1 MPASASRA
9 RARTPSTIA
18 IDNRLQP
25 GRESVLIPVMAV
37 LDSDT
42 VDVWIMGFDLAPED
56 AAEGIAWAFEMDL
69 ARAVALVASVP
80 RLVRRGVTAAEAA
93 EAAEA
98 LGRAGA
104 DVELCLEGVLPARLE
119 AVPEAAA
126 TSGSAARGP
135 RVRMMKVSAAAPDV
149 SAGLV
154 GDEPA
159 YGEGSSAY
167 VPLNPTAA
175 RSPVRRAVPGPLG
188 VAPPIAV
195 KPEARGDDAF
205 DDELELGSLIPAPM
219 RAPAPASLRPPGLPS
234 SAPPAAVSRAPS
246 PHSEEDANS
255 VAAPSRTQDDLEALQ
270 AALASLPKVKAPP
283 RAAEPRPSSGRVAAS
298 PRIAGAPVAAPRPA
312 VEASSKRPTW
322 LLALG
327 GVALAVALL
336 ALGRS
341 LFADGAP
348 DEGAVATSESGEAGR
363 SDAQLLASIAE
374 YVSEDARTWLGLGEL
389 HHFGDMSASQSRA
402 FLDRLSS
409 AGSLTANVGL
419 PTGASERAD
428 VLLVQHSPLHR
439 AALVEA
445 ATAHPAGPVVR
456 AACVEVAQRYMLIRL
471 DGCE

>member
-1 MPASASRA
+1 MWLVV
-9 RARTPSTIA
+9 
-18 IDNRLQP
+18 RLQP

-42 VDVWIMGFDLAPED
+42 VDVWIMGFDLSPED

-80 RLVRRGVTAAEAA
+80 RLVRRGVTASEAA

-104 DVELCLEGVLPARLE
+104 DVELCPEGLLPARLE

-126 TSGSAARGP
+126 NSGSAARGP
-135 RVRMMKVSAAAPDV
+135 RVRMKKASAAAPGV
-149 SAGLV
+149 HAGLV

-167 VPLNPTAA
+167 VPLSPTAP

-195 KPEARGDDAF
+195 RPEVRSDDAF

-234 SAPPAAVSRAPS
+234 SAPPAAASSAPS
-246 PHSEEDANS
+246 PHSDEHAGS
-255 VAAPSRTQDDLEALQ
+255 AAAPRPTQGDLEALQ

-283 RAAEPRPSSGRVAAS
+283 RAAEPSPSSGRVAAS
-298 PRIAGAPVAAPRPA
+298 PRVAAAPVAAPRPA
-312 VEASSKRPTW
+312 VEDASGRPKW

-327 GVALAVALL
+327 GAVLAVALL
-336 ALGRS
+336 ALGRT

-348 DEGAVATSESGEAGR
+348 DDGAAATSDSGEAGR
-363 SDAQLLASIAE
+363 TDAQLLASTEE

-389 HHFGDMSASQSRA
+389 HHFGDMSASQSRV

-409 AGSLTANVGL
+409 AGALTANVGL
-419 PTGASERAD
+419 PTGASERAG
-428 VLLVQHSPLHR
+428 VLLLQHSPLHR
-439 AALVEA
+439 AALFEA
-445 ATAHPAGPVVR
+445 ATEHPAGPVVR
-456 AACVEVAQRYMLIRL
+456 AACVEVGRRYMLIRL